1 MLFNLYVIDAVMVLS
16 ALFSAISAFAE
27 CRPVPIPRWRLLMP
41 GAFALLATILVLAFP
56 VPSDL
61 MDAEFW
67 TVLTVSVLVG
77 VARGS
82 FIAMASDHYWRLV
95 RLERGLDAFVAAVG
109 LVLVGIVQFAI
120 EVTTRAENYVETTF
134 EFIMSVIAGYLLGRS
149 IASWFRARALHHHDL
164 KEV

>member
-16 ALFSAISAFAE
+16 ALCSAISAFGE
-27 CRPVPIPRWRLLMP
+27 RRPVPMPRWRLLMP
-41 GAFALLATILVLAFP
+41 GLFALLSTVLVLAFP

-67 TVLTVSVLVG
+67 TVLVVSILIG
-77 VARGS
+77 VARGT

-95 RLERGLDAFVAAVG
+95 RLEHGLDAFVAAVG

-120 EVTTRAENYVETTF
+120 EVATHAENHVETTF

-149 IASWFRARALHHHDL
+149 IAAWFRARALHHHDL